1 MNEVTASEKATEFY
15 KKVLRI
21 LTEKKLPFMVGGAY
35 ALYEHTGVH
44 RETKDL
50 DLFCTKEDVAKL
62 LKALADAEV
71 HTWLES
77 PDWIAKADHGEDFTD
92 FIFAD
97 PQGYYTI
104 DQQWL
109 KRAPTAKI
117 LGYKVKIMPVEEM
130 LVSKMYR
137 QRRWKFEGPDVNHL
151 ILKKGKTMDWKRVLS
166 MMGEHWQLIYAY
178 IINFWFVYPS
188 EKDCVPSWMAKE
200 FQKRTEEFLKA
211 PKQKKKISR
220 GVILSKKE
228 YEIDIVEWGFEPA
241 GKEQQVER
249 K

>member
-1 MNEVTASEKATEFY
+1 MHEVTASKQGIDFY
-15 KKVLRI
+15 KKVLSV
-21 LTEKKLPFMVGGAY
+21 LTKQKLPFMVGGAY
-35 ALYEHTGVH
+35 ALHEHTGVH

-50 DLFCTKEDVAKL
+50 DIFCTKETVATI
-62 LKALADAEV
+62 LKTLAEEGI

-77 PDWIAKADHGEDFTD
+77 PDWIAKADDGEEFAD

-104 DQQWL
+104 DENWL
-109 KRAPTAKI
+109 KKAPKAKI
-117 LGYKVKIMPVEEM
+117 LGFNVKIMPVEEM

-137 QRRWKFEGPDVNHL
+137 QRRWKYEGPDVNHL
-151 ILKKGKTMDWKRVLS
+151 ILKKGKTMDWNRVLS

-188 EKDCVPSWMAKE
+188 EKDCVPKWVADE
-200 FQKRTEEFLKA
+200 FQKRTLEFVNS
-211 PKQKKKISR
+211 PKQKKRISR
-220 GVILSKKE
+220 GVILSQKE
-228 YEIDIVEWGFEPA
+228 YEIDVVQWGFEPA
-241 GKEQQVER
+241 GKEQNVER